1 MTRQRRTLSA
11 GIIALLV
18 AMTTLISGCGASNQV
33 IIGTQTFTETKILAE
48 MYKGLIEDRT
58 DINVRVIPDLA
69 ASPLI
74 LTSLRKGELDIGTL
88 YSGEIFN
95 GYFPIEETKDRAD
108 VLKQAQEGFKKTF
121 DLEWMDSLGF
131 ENTYAFTVRRELAE
145 ERGYKKISDV
155 EKDADNL
162 RLGVDTTWLERPSDG
177 YPAFQQ
183 AYGFKFK
190 QEFPMEQSLVYQ
202 AVSNQQVDIVLAYST
217 DPRLKEYDLVT
228 LEDDKKFFPP
238 FDASPVIRAEA
249 LQAYPETREVIQEL
263 IGKIDAKTMIELSYQ
278 VDIEKKSEREVAIQY
293 LKDQGYLTK
302 E

>member
-58 DINVRVIPDLA
+58 DINVKVIPDLA

-95 GYFPIEETKDRAD
+95 GYFPIEETKDRAE

-145 ERGYKKISDV
+145 ERGYKKISEV

-217 DPRLKEYDLVT
+217 DPRLKEYDLIT

-238 FDASPVIRAEA
+238 FDASPVIRGEA
-249 LQAYPETREVIQEL
+249 LQAYPEIEQVIQEL

>member
-58 DINVRVIPDLA
+58 DINVKVIPDLA

-217 DPRLKEYDLVT
+217 DPRLKEYDLIT